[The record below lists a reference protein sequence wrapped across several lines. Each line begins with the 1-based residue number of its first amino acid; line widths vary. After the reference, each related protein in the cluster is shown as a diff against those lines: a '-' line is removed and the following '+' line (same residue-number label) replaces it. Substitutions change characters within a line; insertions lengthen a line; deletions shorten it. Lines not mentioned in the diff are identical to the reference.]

1 MSQINKS
8 GLKNPSREDLKVL
21 LICVAIIV
29 LFLISSGIVLFGG
42 FLILV
47 AALVS
52 KKGRAFFNTLGTLKP
67 RTWKEFF
74 VVVLGAFALII
85 PANALIVYLVE
96 GAGTNVMAEDAM
108 LSEGAGFYLLLVSVL
123 VAAVLEEIVFRGY
136 LLTRLSKIFGTSN
149 TAIALTVGVTSLFFG
164 MAHYYQT
171 GMQSA
176 LMIGFFSMVIG
187 VIFIK
192 TNFNLGYAI
201 AIHVINNGLFMVVNH
216 IWG

>member
-85 PANALIVYLVE
+85 PVNALIVYLVE